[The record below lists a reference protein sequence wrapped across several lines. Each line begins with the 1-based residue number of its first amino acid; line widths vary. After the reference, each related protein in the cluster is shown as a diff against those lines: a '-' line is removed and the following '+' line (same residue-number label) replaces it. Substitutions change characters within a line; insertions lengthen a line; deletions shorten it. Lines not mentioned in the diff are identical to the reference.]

1 MRKKILWM
9 GSSLKDL
16 REMSDDL
23 REDIG
28 RNLGLIQTGLSPEDF
43 KPMPSVGPGVCEI
56 RAKADDNI
64 ARCFYVT
71 KIGDVVAVL
80 HCFIKKTQKTSARD
94 IEIGKKRYSELIREF
109 R

>member
-1 MRKKILWM
+1 M

-28 RNLGLIQTGLSPEDF
+28 QNLGLIQAGFPPKDF
-43 KPMPSVGPGVCEI
+43 KPMPSVGLGVYEI
-56 RAKADDNI
+56 RAKAKDNI

-71 KIGDVVAVL
+71 KFNDIVVVL

-94 IEIGKKRYSELIREF
+94 IEVGKSRYHELKGKF
-109 R
+109 K

>member
-1 MRKKILWM
+1 M

-23 REDIG
+23 KEDIG
-28 RNLGLIQTGLSPEDF
+28 QNLGLIQAGFPPKDF
-43 KPMPSVGPGVCEI
+43 KPMPSVGSGVYEI
-56 RAKADDNI
+56 RAKAKDNI

-71 KIGDVVAVL
+71 KIDDVVVVL

-94 IEIGKKRYSELIREF
+94 IEVGKRRYNELKGKF
-109 R
+109 K